1 MPLFKNGG
9 DYIKWDNV
17 LSFSTVLCGVIINY
31 LWGGLDII
39 LNTLLFFMVT
49 DYISGLICGMVENK
63 LSSKV
68 GFRGLLKKIAIL
80 IIIAVG
86 FRVDNIVNAQG
97 SIRAMVISF
106 YIALEGIS
114 ILENSARIGVPIPD
128 KLKNMLIQ
136 IKDKGD
142 IIE

>member
-1 MPLFKNGG
+1 
-9 DYIKWDNV
+9 
-17 LSFSTVLCGVIINY
+17 
-31 LWGGLDII
+31 
-39 LNTLLFFMVT
+39 MVT

-136 IKDKGD
+136 INDKGD